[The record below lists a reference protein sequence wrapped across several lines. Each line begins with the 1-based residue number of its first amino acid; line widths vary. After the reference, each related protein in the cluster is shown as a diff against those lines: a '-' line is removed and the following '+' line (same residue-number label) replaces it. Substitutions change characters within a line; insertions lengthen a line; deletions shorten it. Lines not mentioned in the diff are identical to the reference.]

1 MSTSRNVRS
10 WRETGKGIGK
20 FGIFFVCQTS
30 LIKFQAQ
37 EYGLK
42 GWSSLQSYLGYDATN
57 KAIKN
62 ETQFESRETVGQY
75 GGLSKDADVNPFQEA
90 IAKQNQENGYSDN
103 SGWNSENWGSNAE
116 SAEDWGGDN
125 KYVDDWNN
133 TDWGDSPKKT
143 QKTVS
148 ANPKQTKTTKVT
160 KKDSFGNDMD
170 AWENWLNDDSSPVAS
185 TKKTHSPQP
194 TKKGD

>member
-1 MSTSRNVRS
+1 MGYDSTS
-10 WRETGKGIGK
+10 
-20 FGIFFVCQTS
+20 
-30 LIKFQAQ
+30 
-37 EYGLK
+37 
-42 GWSSLQSYLGYDATN
+42 

-62 ETQFESRETVGQY
+62 ESQFESRETVGQY
-75 GGLSKDADVNPFQEA
+75 GGLSKDDGVNPFQEA
-90 IAKQNQENGYSDN
+90 MAKQNQENGHSDS

-116 SAEDWGGDN
+116 SADDWGRDN
-125 KYVDDWNN
+125 KDVDHWNN
-133 TDWGDSPKKT
+133 ADWGDSPKKAE
-143 QKTVS
+143 KTAS
-148 ANPKQTKTTKVT
+148 AKPKQTKTTKVT